1 MNCDSFLPLI
11 GMTIA
16 ARYFYTGYKSCR
28 LRRMYTK
35 AWCQGGEVNVI
46 VKRSGGTDQVMM

>member
-28 LRRMYTK
+28 LQSMVS
-35 AWCQGGEVNVI
+35 WDGEVNVI
-46 VKRSGGTDQVMM
+46 VKRSGGTEQVIM

>member
-16 ARYFYTGYKSCR
+16 AVIFTLVIKVAVCVECR
-28 LRRMYTK
+28 QKHVSRR
-35 AWCQGGEVNVI
+35 GG
-46 VKRSGGTDQVMM
+46 

>member
-1 MNCDSFLPLI
+1 MFRVAYIKVFMNCDSFLPLI

-28 LRRMYTK
+28 LL
-35 AWCQGGEVNVI
+35 NN
-46 VKRSGGTDQVMM
+46 

>member
-1 MNCDSFLPLI
+1 MAYIKVFMNCDSFLPLI

-28 LRRMYTK
+28 LLK
-35 AWCQGGEVNVI
+35 
-46 VKRSGGTDQVMM
+46 D

>member
-1 MNCDSFLPLI
+1 MTCDSFLPLI

-28 LRRMYTK
+28 LLNK
-35 AWCQGGEVNVI
+35 KVSEL
-46 VKRSGGTDQVMM
+46 DD